1 MELNDIQKEFIKN
14 KLNSL
19 KTSKFRNS
27 FHLRKYMY
35 EYIDKNGLDKV
46 EEHCIDF
53 INTRLSVYNE
63 EKDGKQTPT
72 KGHPVFIAQ
81 HATACCCRGCL
92 LKWHKIPKE
101 RELTDKEKN
110 FIKALIMTWIEE
122 EYRNR

>member
-53 INTRLSVYNE
+53 INSRLSV
-63 EKDGKQTPT
+63 
-72 KGHPVFIAQ
+72 
-81 HATACCCRGCL
+81 
-92 LKWHKIPKE
+92 
-101 RELTDKEKN
+101 
-110 FIKALIMTWIEE
+110 
-122 EYRNR
+122 